1 MPHRDAR
8 VESGGGVRHCDN
20 CSQQGRPTMT
30 TKNNGSDGFSRRRLL
45 QGSAALGAGAA
56 LSGLLP
62 ALAAEAAGPTLNMW
76 WWGEQELPGLQ
87 AFLDDSVKNYSA
99 ATVKT
104 MLQDTAV
111 VISQFQTAAAAG
123 NAPDIQ
129 YL

>member
-1 MPHRDAR
+1 MTMKRD
-8 VESGGGVRHCDN
+8 
-20 CSQQGRPTMT
+20 
-30 TKNNGSDGFSRRRLL
+30 GSVGFSRRKLL
-45 QGSAALGAGAA
+45 QGSAGLGAGAA
-56 LSGLLP
+56 LGGLLP
-62 ALAAEAAGPTLNMW
+62 SLPAWAAMETLNMW

-129 YL
+129 YLWNGIYHMESVWLGACGWAI